1 VTDPRGVPAVGLL
14 YRAAD
19 VGMSVVDVA
28 HAAAERGFDSIVL
41 GEHTHVPVSRET
53 PFPMGGE
60 LPDVYRRLLDPF
72 VALAFVAAQTGLA
85 IGTGIALVAQHDP
98 IALAKTVATLD
109 HMSNGRFSL
118 GVGYGWNREELVNH
132 GREFTQRRAIVRD
145 HISVMQALWRD
156 EEAEFTGEHAHLRPS
171 WAWPKPVQRPSVP
184 VLLGC
189 VLNES
194 NLREIVMWADGW
206 IPGGND
212 AGWLAQSLHELRDR
226 WSAAG
231 RHETGPIIWAMQ
243 NIVDDVE
250 LRAQLDSF
258 RALGVAQVLI
268 DIPTRSRDEIL
279 PLLDRCRAVR
289 SSAYS

>member
-1 VTDPRGVPAVGLL
+1 VTDPSGVPAVGLL

-19 VGMSVVDVA
+19 IGMPVVDVA

-85 IGTGIALVAQHDP
+85 IGTGVALVAQHDP

-189 VLNES
+189 LLNES
-194 NLREIVMWADGW
+194 NLHEIVTWADGW

-212 AGWLAQSLHELRDR
+212 AGWLAQSLHVLRDR

-231 RHETGPIIWAMQ
+231 RDEAGPIIWVMQ
-243 NIVDDVE
+243 NVVDDVE